1 MSLKQS
7 TWFSD
12 SFLALLLTLMRY
24 AWLWPWFE
32 LARRFFSPQHTGE
45 LLAPWTLIVLP
56 LLAFGLTRFVAGES
70 AAGTERAADDDA
82 PTWGRRLLVAVLGL
96 LAMIAVLWW
105 QLYATTYALW
115 HVGWHQQLGDALI
128 HWDINIGLPAPGIAI
143 LVLLTLWL
151 KGQGDAV
158 RAMTHDDI
166 WGVLLTGIVA
176 LVLYLAL
183 LSRSSAGIPP
193 TLFQQVLLLF
203 AAGMVALAFSSLKIT
218 VGLDRALGLGQR
230 RVSAA
235 PMLSRYWLI
244 SVTTTVVVLLGIGL
258 GIGALVAPEQLARLI
273 AALRVVTDAIGSVI
287 RAILLVVGYVL
298 FVIAYYLA
306 LILAPILRRLFDTL
320 QESPLMEL
328 ARLPEAPPAMEQVIA
343 DPTVIPDSYR
353 WMALAIFVIGML
365 LLLALAV
372 RRLRT
377 TPATEVDEVRE
388 SILTTDLLQSQLT
401 SLWERWFGRRQ
412 KQDDPF
418 LSLTGEEDARQRIR
432 AAYQQLLAT
441 ATTLGQGRRP
451 GATPTEYQTEL
462 RLPVAEASQPL
473 AALTAAYHQARYA
486 PDAPTG
492 DVAAAALAAWQQ
504 LENELAAQQ
513 TLSASSPK
521 DH

>member
-32 LARRFFSPQHTGE
+32 VTRRFLSPQYTGE
-45 LLAPWTLIVLP
+45 LLAPWAFIVLP
-56 LLAFGLTRFVAGES
+56 LFAFGLTRFVANE
-70 AAGTERAADDDA
+70 AVAGTEETVTSAEA
-82 PTWGRRLLVAVLGL
+82 PPWGRRLLVAGLGIL
-96 LAMIAVLWW
+96 SIVALLWW
-105 QLYATTYALW
+105 QLYAATYPLW
-115 HVGWHQQLGDALI
+115 DGSWLQQLGDTLI
-128 HWDINIGLPAPGIAI
+128 HWNIDIGLPAPGIAI
-143 LVLLTLWL
+143 LVLLALWL

-183 LSRSSAGIPP
+183 FSRSRAGLPNA
-193 TLFQQVLLLF
+193 LFPQVLLLF
-203 AAGMVALAFSSLKIT
+203 TAGMVALAFSSLKIT

-230 RVSAA
+230 RVSAV
-235 PMLSRYWLI
+235 PTLSRYWLI
-244 SVTTTVVVLLGIGL
+244 SVTMTVAILLGLGL
-258 GIGALVAPEQLARLI
+258 GIGALVAPDQLARLL
-273 AALRVVTDAIGSVI
+273 AVLRVVTDALGRVMG
-287 RAILLVVGYVL
+287 AILLVVGYVL
-298 FVIAYYLA
+298 FLIAYYLA
-306 LILAPILRRLFDTL
+306 LVLAPILRRLFDAL

-328 ARLPEAPPAMEQVIA
+328 VRLPEAPPQMEQVVA

-353 WMALAIFVIGML
+353 WLALALFVAGML
-365 LLLALAV
+365 LVLAVAV
-372 RRLRT
+372 RRLRA

-388 SILTTDLLQSQLT
+388 SILTTDLLQAQLAG
-401 SLWERWFGRRQ
+401 LWERWFGRRQ
-412 KQDDPF
+412 SQVDPF
-418 LSLTGEEDARQRIR
+418 LSLAGEEDARRRIR

-462 RLPVAEASQPL
+462 RLPGAAPQPI

-486 PDAPTG
+486 PDPPTG
-492 DVAAAALAAWQQ
+492 EAAAAAQAAWQELQ
-504 LENELAAQQ
+504 NEINAQQ
-513 TLSASSPK
+513 TQPSPQTS
-521 DH
+521 H